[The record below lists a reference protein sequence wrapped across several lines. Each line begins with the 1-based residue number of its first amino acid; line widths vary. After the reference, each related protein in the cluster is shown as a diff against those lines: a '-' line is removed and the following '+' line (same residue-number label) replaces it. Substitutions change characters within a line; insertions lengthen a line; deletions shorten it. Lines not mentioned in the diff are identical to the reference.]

1 VTADWAAEERRA
13 AGLPPDAMGET
24 TPDLERTVAFE
35 TDASTPGLDD
45 DGAEDVVRDQGTS
58 TNADVDEDTG
68 TSSRPVTRSWRDPA
82 RPVRGWAGP
91 PVLSPN
97 TEPATT
103 GYWIPRELLDE
114 PAALPSQDAWAAP
127 PVFEADGAPVGDQE
141 PSTVGTPGDP
151 DMPDAAAAD
160 VTATPADHGTPASAT
175 TEPDEEAPDAST
187 DGPVQ
192 RTGEASPSVVPTVAA
207 DRHHVADPIKTVLD
221 AVTTELHRNDHP
233 HLVEVEPGRWWLRD
247 PRDMAGAR
255 TPLSDRVEWAVYS
268 LLSTSGGIAADKFND
283 RITSMFRGH
292 DTPDDEL
299 IRACVESYR
308 VSVPDSDGLLQAQGT
323 IQDRFR
329 EHGELVAG
337 LAELGHRLGLRVWI
351 SPHEQR
357 RMYDGR
363 PAGELLSDAE
373 RRAYLPLVTPGPVE
387 ALEQVDAMW
396 YLRGKATFIFEVEW
410 TAMLGDPVLKRGTA
424 IPSGDTVVRFL
435 VVPAARTELIRLK
448 LARSPVIRERLELDN
463 WHILKA
469 EHLRTLMAAE
479 SPTLD
484 DLGPLLGLDPAVESL
499 GGQLPLFGTP
509 PEER

>member
-1 VTADWAAEERRA
+1 
-13 AGLPPDAMGET
+13 
-24 TPDLERTVAFE
+24 
-35 TDASTPGLDD
+35 
-45 DGAEDVVRDQGTS
+45 
-58 TNADVDEDTG
+58 VDEDTG

-82 RPVRGWAGP
+82 RTVRGWSGP

-114 PAALPSQDAWAAP
+114 PEALPSQDPWAAP
-127 PVFEADGAPVGDQE
+127 PVFEADAARATEQE
-141 PSTVGTPGDP
+141 PSDGDP
-151 DMPDAAAAD
+151 VAPDAATAPTLDAATSAD
-160 VTATPADHGTPASAT
+160 DLATDEPALSPAQDL
-175 TEPDEEAPDAST
+175 EPDGPT
-187 DGPVQ
+187 DGPAT
-192 RTGEASPSVVPTVAA
+192 RTGEASPSVVPTAAAA
-207 DRHHVADPIKTVLD
+207 DRHHVADPIRTVLD
-221 AVTTELHRNDHP
+221 AVTTELHRSDHP

-268 LLSTSGGIAADKFND
+268 VLSTSGGIAADKFND

-308 VSVPDSDGLLQAQGT
+308 VTIPDTDGLLQAQGT

-337 LAELGHRLGLRVWI
+337 LAELGHRLGVRVWI

-357 RMYDGR
+357 RLHDGR

-387 ALEQVDAMW
+387 ALEQTDAMW
-396 YLRGKATFIFEVEW
+396 YLRGKATFLFEVEW

-469 EHLRTLMAAE
+469 AHLRTLMTAE
-479 SPTLD
+479 SPTPA
-484 DLGPLLGLDPAVESL
+484 DLAPLLGLDPAVESL